1 MAFNITRTDYSTGS
15 RVETVETVGVG
26 TTLMANW
33 ETVQVMSDIWERM
46 YVVTHWSAEK
56 NRAEVTYLEKS
67 DSVTI
72 DFTPEVLRAYVK
84 MRAIGFSENRLAQRE
99 RNLQDEHKK
108 VVKDARVTVTGGR
121 NSKDLI
127 GQTFPVVAVITKVYN
142 AGPGRSYEAPLAA
155 LAMDDEM
162 KEVIGK
168 NGRTYQNHANV
179 RWVWAMHLEV
189 AGAAEKIAASMALVQ
204 AEVREETLKFA
215 KDLVEKLEKQKSMPL
230 AA

>member
-1 MAFNITRTDYSTGS
+1 MAFQVTRTDYSSGS
-15 RVETVETVGVG
+15 RVETVETLGVG
-26 TTLMANW
+26 ATLSAKW

-46 YVVTHWSAEK
+46 LVVTYWDSEK
-56 NRAEVTYLEKS
+56 QEPKTAYLERGEVT
-67 DSVTI
+67 V

-84 MRAIGFSENRLAQRE
+84 FRANLFAEDRMALRMKRLSE
-99 RNLQDEHKK
+99 EHKK
-108 VVKDARVTVTGGR
+108 VVKGATVKVTGGC
-121 NSKDLI
+121 NSKDLV

-179 RWVWAMHLEV
+179 RWVWAMYLDV
-189 AGAAEKIAASMALVQ
+189 AGADEKIAAGTALVQ
-204 AEVREETLKFA
+204 TEVREEMLNYA
-215 KDLVEKLEKQKSMPL
+215 KNLVEELQRNKTQKI